1 MEHLN
6 KVELRGVVG
15 TCRIQNVGGEKIAN
29 LSVATEQH
37 YQDSEGYYMI
47 EITWH
52 NVRAIE
58 CETIQSLDQ
67 ITKGSNIYVLGR
79 LLSRRYT
86 DADGKDRT
94 SIDIIAHEVKLL
106 D

>member
-1 MEHLN
+1 MQP
-6 KVELRGVVG
+6 GVVSLQKISRE
-15 TCRIQNVGGEKIAN
+15 TTKTRKNVVSLPFSSRETTLQGI
-29 LSVATEQH
+29 
-37 YQDSEGYYMI
+37 EGYYMI

-58 CETIQSLDQ
+58 CENIQCLDQ
-67 ITKGSNIYVLGR
+67 ITKGSKVYILGR

-86 DADGKDRT
+86 DADGKER
-94 SIDIIAHEVKLL
+94 SAIDIIAHEVKIL

>member
-6 KVELRGVVG
+6 KVELRGFVG

-37 YQDSEGYYMI
+37 YQDSEGYYM
-47 EITWH
+47 H
-52 NVRAIE
+52 NVCAIE
-58 CETIQSLDQ
+58 CETIQCLDQ
-67 ITKGSNIYVLGR
+67 ITKGSKVYILGR

-86 DADGKDRT
+86 DVDGKKRT
-94 SIDIIAHEVKLL
+94 SIDIIAHEVKIL